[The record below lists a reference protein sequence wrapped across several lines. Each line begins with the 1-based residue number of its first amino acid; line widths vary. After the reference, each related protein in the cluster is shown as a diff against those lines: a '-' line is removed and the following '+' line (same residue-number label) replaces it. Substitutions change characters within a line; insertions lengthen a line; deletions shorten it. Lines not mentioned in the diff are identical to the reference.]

1 MEAYALY
8 LQIAGVAVAVVG
20 LLWLLI
26 ATVRAWGWWVLLVPP
41 VSLFLIFFKFARA
54 LGPFLV
60 LLLGVG
66 LFFYPWAHTRLFP
79 IDLGPYE
86 RMVEGEVHLT
96 LTGWD
101 QKDYSI
107 LRNRTDVV
115 VLQMANADVTD
126 QTLTYLEGMGRLREL
141 DLNHTAVTDEGL
153 KLLAKLPK
161 LEILRL
167 GQTRVTD
174 QGLLTHLKDVESLKK
189 LDVENTDIT
198 REARREWRQAKPGRV
213 TNPR

>member
-8 LQIAGVAVAVVG
+8 LQIAGVAVAAVG
-20 LLWLLI
+20 LLWLFI
-26 ATVRAWGWWVLLVPP
+26 ASVRAWGWWVFLLPP
-41 VSLFLIFFKFARA
+41 ASLFLIFARFGKA
-54 LGPFLV
+54 ILPVVV
-60 LLLGVG
+60 LLLGAG
-66 LFFYPWAHTRLFP
+66 LFFYPWAHAKLFP

-86 RMVEGEVHLT
+86 RVVEGEVHLT

-107 LRNRTDVV
+107 LKTRTDIV

-126 QTLTYLEGMGRLREL
+126 ETLTYLEGMANLREL
-141 DLNHTAVTDEGL
+141 DLNHTAITDGGL
-153 KLLAKLPK
+153 AILAKLPK
-161 LEILRL
+161 LETLRL

-174 QGLLTHLKDVESLKK
+174 QGLLTHLKEAETLKK
-189 LDVENTDIT
+189 LDVENTEIT